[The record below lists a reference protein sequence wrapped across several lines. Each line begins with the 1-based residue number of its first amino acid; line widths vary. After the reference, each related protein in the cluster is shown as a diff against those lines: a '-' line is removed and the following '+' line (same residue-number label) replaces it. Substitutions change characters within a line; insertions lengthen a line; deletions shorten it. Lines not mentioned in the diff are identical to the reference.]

1 MPGGGIHMRD
11 QYRSPWLLVFW
22 PLAIGGLDWALDTHP
37 TGATFGWLMSLVV
50 LLVCVHAGVI
60 GNRVSNIATDKISAI
75 GAIASF
81 AGSILL
87 FHGSVIPLDLVLI
100 TVLTAAL
107 AGVAN
112 VIGKAT
118 NRRST

>member
-1 MPGGGIHMRD
+1 MLGGGMHMRG

-22 PLAIGGLDWALDTHP
+22 PLAIGGLDWAFDAHP
-37 TGATFGWLMSLVV
+37 TGVTFRWLMSLVV
-50 LLVCVHAGVI
+50 LLVCLHAGII
-60 GNRVSNIATDKISAI
+60 GNRVGSIATDKISAI

-87 FHGSVIPLDLVLI
+87 FHGSVIPLDSVLI

-107 AGVAN
+107 VGAAHI
-112 VIGKAT
+112 IGKAT
-118 NRRST
+118 RRRST